1 MYMSS
6 GQRQDDRSCF
16 WNEPQLLVMVRSK
29 KTDFNYHTTK
39 EDINSSLIRPSLKME
54 IIKNGPLYVKFM
66 GSFMLSLSITHYS
79 H

>member
-6 GQRQDDRSCF
+6 GQREDDRSCF

-39 EDINSSLIRPSLKME
+39 EDINSSLIE
-54 IIKNGPLYVKFM
+54 F
-66 GSFMLSLSITHYS
+66 
-79 H
+79 